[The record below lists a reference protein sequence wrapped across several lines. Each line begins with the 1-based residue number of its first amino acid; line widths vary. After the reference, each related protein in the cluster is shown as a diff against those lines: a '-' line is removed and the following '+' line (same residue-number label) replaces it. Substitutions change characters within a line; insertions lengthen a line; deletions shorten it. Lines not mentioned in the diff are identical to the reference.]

1 MYDGGPKDAN
11 IVNRTVIVVT
21 HLTLYAIGNIHAFDD
36 LAENGVCPVK
46 MGCSSLAGDDV
57 ELTCAGEM
65 IGVYIIALACRC
77 HRAIAMA
84 YGGRLNFWLQFVGQ
98 VTSTQQ
104 RARLSMTA
112 VGVAGLNHKV
122 WYDTVEE

>member
-1 MYDGGPKDAN
+1 VYDGGPKDAN

-65 IGVYIIALACRC
+65 IGLTSSPS
-77 HRAIAMA
+77 RAAA
-84 YGGRLNFWLQFVGQ
+84 
-98 VTSTQQ
+98 T
-104 RARLSMTA
+104 
-112 VGVAGLNHKV
+112 
-122 WYDTVEE
+122 EP